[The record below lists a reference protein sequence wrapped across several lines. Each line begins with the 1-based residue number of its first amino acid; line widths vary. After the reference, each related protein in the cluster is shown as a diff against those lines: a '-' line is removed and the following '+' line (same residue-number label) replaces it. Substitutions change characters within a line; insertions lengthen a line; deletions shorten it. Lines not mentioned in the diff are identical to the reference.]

1 MIRYQ
6 LLLVLL
12 IFNFNAIYSQFLSG
26 KDAQVLVK
34 GKIFEENTLEPLVLS
49 IEFRSQEGKKI
60 KTQSNSNG
68 EFEQLLPSGSKY
80 LVILNS
86 DSILRKEFN
95 FIVDDSDKFIEQ
107 KTEWTAIKP
116 KVGSRIFGGNI
127 FLNSSSNLSEQG
139 IESLKELQMLLRFNR
154 SLYVSFEISNKENLY
169 ESRLN
174 FLKNY
179 VESWTREKA
188 RIEFNKMGKEQSNND
203 LNVKITK
210 MSDFLNK

>member
-188 RIEFNKMGKEQSNND
+188 RIEFNIMGKEQSNND